1 MSEDRGPRCPGCG
14 YAIFGIR
21 DMRCPECGRTLD
33 VRDFNPDGVDRSAAR
48 YERDSAI
55 GGVIGAGIVLLILAP
70 FMALTVALASS
81 GAVVGGVLIITII
94 LLFWFLGTA
103 SAAGRGVAEWIKGR
117 RKRRD

>member
-14 YAIFGIR
+14 YPIFGIR

-33 VRDFNPDGVDRSAAR
+33 VRDFNLDGVDGSAAR

-55 GGVIGAGIVLLILAP
+55 GGVIGAGIVLLILTP
-70 FMALTVALASS
+70 FLALTIALANS
-81 GAVVGGVLIITII
+81 GAVVGGVVIIT
-94 LLFWFLGTA
+94 LVLTFWFLGTVG
-103 SAAGRGVAEWIKGR
+103 AAGRGVVEWFKGK